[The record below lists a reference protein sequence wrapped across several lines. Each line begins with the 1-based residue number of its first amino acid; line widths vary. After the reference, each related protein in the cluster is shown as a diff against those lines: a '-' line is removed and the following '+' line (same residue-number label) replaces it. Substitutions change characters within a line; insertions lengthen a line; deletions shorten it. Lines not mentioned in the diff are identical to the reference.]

1 MSVVTGP
8 DNQREEKIS
17 SLVCLYE
24 KDLLRT
30 CCVYLRDRDMAQDAV
45 QETFLKAYK
54 ALGSFRSESTE
65 KTWLYSIA
73 LNVCRDMRRSAW
85 FRYVDRRVTLDHLP
99 DPVEPVPDAS
109 IALMQEIMRLPR
121 KLMEVHFTQTF
132 IPLYI
137 GFTRLVR
144 QFLHQLFLLFIRIRI
159 VHFLAFLYLEKR
171 RLCSINIPLLNE
183 RCHITIEE
191 CQQKCPDMCP
201 VHIGIGHDND
211 LVIPQLGLVK
221 VSSYIAAEC
230 CYHILY
236 LIRI

>member
-17 SLVCLYE
+17 SLVRLYE

-54 ALGSFRSESTE
+54 ALDSFRSESTE

-85 FRYVDRRVTLDHLP
+85 FRYVDRRVTLDYLP

-121 KLMEVHFTQTF
+121 KLMEAVW
-132 IPLYI
+132 LYYYEDMNMKDI
-137 GFTRLVR
+137 GDMLGVAETTVGYRLDKAR
-144 QFLHQLFLLFIRIRI
+144 TLLRCRLGGG
-159 VHFLAFLYLEKR
+159 HPDEK
-171 RLCSINIPLLNE
+171 
-183 RCHITIEE
+183 
-191 CQQKCPDMCP
+191 
-201 VHIGIGHDND
+201 
-211 LVIPQLGLVK
+211 
-221 VSSYIAAEC
+221 
-230 CYHILY
+230 
-236 LIRI
+236 

>member
-1 MSVVTGP
+1 MSVVTGL

-17 SLVCLYE
+17 SLVRLYE

-54 ALGSFRSESTE
+54 ALDSFRSESTE

-121 KLMEVHFTQTF
+121 KLMEAVW
-132 IPLYI
+132 LYYYEDMNMKDI
-137 GFTRLVR
+137 GDMLGVAATTVGYRLDKAR
-144 QFLHQLFLLFIRIRI
+144 TLLRCRLGGG
-159 VHFLAFLYLEKR
+159 HPDEK
-171 RLCSINIPLLNE
+171 
-183 RCHITIEE
+183 
-191 CQQKCPDMCP
+191 
-201 VHIGIGHDND
+201 
-211 LVIPQLGLVK
+211 
-221 VSSYIAAEC
+221 
-230 CYHILY
+230 
-236 LIRI
+236 